1 MFETENIFKV
11 AQFHRISTAKN
22 IVPKIIFIYLESHC
36 IFKDV
41 LHDVW
46 ADSSRISLCIQS
58 ADNGLIPP

>member
-11 AQFHRISTAKN
+11 AQFHWISTAKN

-46 ADSSRISLCIQS
+46 ADTIPEYRSVFSLRTM
-58 ADNGLIPP
+58 D